1 MAENTIFQ
9 NQPVENQPTNSNQ
22 LSASADVQNSAG
34 SAYAPQDIGVVDI
47 SSGKKQNFSLKNI
60 LKFFVG
66 IIVLA
71 LVVFLIIRFIIPL
84 FAGKK
89 TENVTLVYWG
99 LWEDKSTMQS
109 IISEFEKEN
118 PTIKIDY
125 VKQDIKQYRE
135 RLTTRINNNTG
146 PDIFRYHNT
155 WYPMFSKLLLPL
167 PSDVISA
174 EDFKKNYYFVLQ
186 KDLIKNGAIY
196 GIPLGIDTLAL
207 YVNSDLL
214 SALGVNNPPGDW
226 EEFAALARRLTVK
239 DESGKIKTAGAAM
252 GSYSNISHAPDII
265 SLLFL
270 QNGVNINNITSTKTA
285 AADALQFYTAF
296 AKGEGSVWDNTLD
309 NSILAFAKENLAMCF
324 GYSWDAFTIKALNPN
339 LNFKT
344 YLVPQLPG
352 ETINMAS
359 YWVEGISSKSKYHRE
374 ALLFMKFLAKKETTQ
389 KLFTEQSKTRQFGE
403 PYARIDLA
411 DSLKTN
417 EQVYPFVE
425 QAKTANSSL
434 LVDSTYDNGLND
446 KASKYLETAV
456 NSILNEVSPET
467 AVETLVK
474 GLDQII
480 NQYGQ

>member
-9 NQPVENQPTNSNQ
+9 NQQIADQSANSSQSSVLSESQNTQQP
-22 LSASADVQNSAG
+22 
-34 SAYAPQDIGVVDI
+34 YAPQDIGVVNLPSD
-47 SSGKKQNFSLKNI
+47 KKQGFLLKNI
-60 LKFFVG
+60 LKFLIG

-71 LVVFLIIRFIIPL
+71 LIIFLVIRFVVPM

-89 TENVTLVYWG
+89 SENVTLVYWG
-99 LWEDKSTMQS
+99 LWEDKAIMQP
-109 IISEFEKEN
+109 IISEFEREN

-125 VKQDIKQYRE
+125 VKQDVKQYRE

-167 PSDVISA
+167 PNDVISA
-174 EDFKKNYYFVLQ
+174 QDFKNNYYSVSQ
-186 KDLIKNGAIY
+186 KDLVKNGAIY

-207 YVNSDLL
+207 YVNNDLL
-214 SALGVNNPPGDW
+214 NAVGVNSPPGDW
-226 EEFAALARRLTVK
+226 EGFAALARRLTVK
-239 DESGKIKTAGAAM
+239 DESGKIKTAGIAM

-270 QNGVNINNITSTKTA
+270 QNGVNIKNIASTQTA

-309 NSILAFAKENLAMCF
+309 NSMLAFAKGNLAMCF

-339 LNFKT
+339 LNFKI
-344 YLVPQLPG
+344 YPVPQLPG
-352 ETINMAS
+352 ETVNIAS
-359 YWVEGISSKSKYHRE
+359 YWIEGVSSKSKYQKE
-374 ALLFMKFLAKKETTQ
+374 ALLFMKFLAKKETAQ

-403 PYARIDLA
+403 PYARLDLG

-417 EQVYPFVE
+417 EQIYPFIE
-425 QAKTANSSL
+425 QAKTADSSF
-434 LVDSTYDNGLND
+434 LVDSTYDSGLND
-446 KASKYLETAV
+446 KATNYLEAAV
-456 NSILNEVSPET
+456 NSILDDTSLET
-467 AVETLVK
+467 ATETLVK
-474 GLDQII
+474 GLGQIL